1 MMSTFLR
8 QFDNSNYVFT
18 IQAGTVFVMMKRF
31 TFFPHLENVIFYR
44 LVNIIDSLDEII
56 VQSRNSRLIFDIN

>member
-18 IQAGTVFVMMKRF
+18 IQAGTVFVMNRL
-31 TFFPHLENVIFYR
+31 TFCPHLENVIFYR
-44 LVNIIDSLDEII
+44 LENIIDSLD
-56 VQSRNSRLIFDIN
+56 